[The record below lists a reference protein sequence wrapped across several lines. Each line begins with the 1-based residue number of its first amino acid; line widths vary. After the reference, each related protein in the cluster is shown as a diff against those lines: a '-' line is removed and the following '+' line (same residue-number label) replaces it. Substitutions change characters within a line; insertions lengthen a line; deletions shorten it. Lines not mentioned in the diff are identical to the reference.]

1 MARKKTR
8 VSLTA
13 SPPTGTSMG
22 LGSLL
27 TSAGLSA
34 SEGAAGPTVTP
45 PPEPG
50 PTVVWS
56 NASRVVLQMTRKGRG
71 GKTVTLLSGLSDVG
85 PMKMV
90 ARELK
95 KALGVGVSHD
105 GETFVVQGDQ
115 RERLATWLAEAGAGT
130 VIR

>member
-1 MARKKTR
+1 MPRKKSR

-13 SPPTGTSMG
+13 GPPTGTSMG

-34 SEGAAGPTVTP
+34 SEEAAGPTVTP
-45 PPEPG
+45 APTPG
-50 PTVVWS
+50 PTVVWA

-95 KALGVGVSHD
+95 KALGVGVSQD

-115 RERLATWLAEAGAGT
+115 RERLATWLDAAGVGT
-130 VIR
+130 VIG